1 MTMARAVREVQAAT
15 REDAIVVTGA
25 GLPQGMVKQRWVT
38 RSPRTHLTSGGFSTM
53 GFELPAAIGA
63 QLARPEAQ
71 VLSVSGDGSFLQSM
85 QELQTAVLA
94 GTPVCQVV
102 LDNSGWISIKG
113 GQETFFGRT
122 AWTDFLTPDGS
133 TYSPDFAAIGRA
145 FGIHSEGVRDPD
157 EVAPAIRRALASGG
171 PSLVHVTVD
180 RDLATAGPEKT
191 GWWDA
196 PSPEYEPE
204 RHAAWRAGVAENQA
218 R

>member
-1 MTMARAVREVQAAT
+1 
-15 REDAIVVTGA
+15 
-25 GLPQGMVKQRWVT
+25 
-38 RSPRTHLTSGGFSTM
+38 M

-94 GTPVCQVV
+94 GTPVCQIV

-113 GQETFFGRT
+113 GQETFFGRA

-133 TYSPDFAAIGRA
+133 VYSPDFAAIGRA
-145 FGIHSEGVRDPD
+145 FGIHSEAVTDPD
-157 EVAPAIRRALASGG
+157 EVAPAVRRALASAG

-196 PSPEYEPE
+196 PSPESDSE
-204 RHAAWRAGVAENQA
+204 RYAAWKAGVAENQA